1 MSVTINDVLLEHSCA
16 HLVVYCLWLHLY
28 CNIRSEKLL
37 QRLKYLLSGPLQQNV
52 CWHLLQ
58 RVSALNHVPHSLFS
72 LSYLSFYFPTS
83 PLPLGKKKK
92 EGAADCIQ
100 SERVLNLIMLDF
112 LCCCCCC
119 FGPWKLGGLTKNG
132 RKGHRDFL
140 NAGGTALSPS
150 CCFTLQS
157 TLERQVWSRLSVS
170 VIESQLEPG
179 SVLHALR
186 TCSPHSSSPRQG
198 HCPCFVGAE
207 VETQRH

>member
-1 MSVTINDVLLEHSCA
+1 MVWQKKKKKKNFFLIKRRRFCDTWKSWEIQMSVTINDVLLEHSCA

-112 LCCCCCC
+112 LCCCCCSS
-119 FGPWKLGGLTKNG
+119 
-132 RKGHRDFL
+132 RKF
-140 NAGGTALSPS
+140 
-150 CCFTLQS
+150 
-157 TLERQVWSRLSVS
+157 
-170 VIESQLEPG
+170 
-179 SVLHALR
+179 
-186 TCSPHSSSPRQG
+186 
-198 HCPCFVGAE
+198 
-207 VETQRH
+207 